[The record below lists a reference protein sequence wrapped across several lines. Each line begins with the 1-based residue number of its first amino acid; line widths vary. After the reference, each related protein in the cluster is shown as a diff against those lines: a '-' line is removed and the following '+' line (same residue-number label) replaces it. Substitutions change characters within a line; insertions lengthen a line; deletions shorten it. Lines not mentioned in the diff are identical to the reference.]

1 MQSRGVGA
9 QGQMMARGTVLV
21 VDDDLRFL
29 QTIRE
34 VLQEDGYEV
43 AATVGAQAGAVAAAV
58 RPDVILLDVMMPGM
72 NGMDVSQQLR
82 HDPRTADIP
91 LIAIAAVLAP
101 SPEDARML
109 LDLANQTRVPAHVV
123 HAVLRQNPIVA
134 ALLWWLRDHSLPEHG
149 SALMKQ
155 IMAPAH
161 TAAGAP
167 QGGEQNQDA

>member
-1 MQSRGVGA
+1 MQSRGAGG
-9 QGQMMARGTVLV
+9 QGKMMARGTVLV

-91 LIAIAAVLAP
+91 LIAISAD
-101 SPEDARML
+101 PEL
-109 LDLANQTRVPAHVV
+109 LDSPRLAVDGRLCKPFKNED
-123 HAVLRQNPIVA
+123 LYG
-134 ALLWWLRDHSLPEHG
+134 LLARWLH
-149 SALMKQ
+149 K
-155 IMAPAH
+155 
-161 TAAGAP
+161 AGR
-167 QGGEQNQDA
+167 